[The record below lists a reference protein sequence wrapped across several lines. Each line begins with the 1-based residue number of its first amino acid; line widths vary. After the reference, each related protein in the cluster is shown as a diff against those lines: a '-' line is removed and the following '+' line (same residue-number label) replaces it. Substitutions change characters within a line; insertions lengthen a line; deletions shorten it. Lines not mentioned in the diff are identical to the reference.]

1 MVFKWN
7 TQTFT
12 DIVLQVRFAGLP
24 TNLLCNEV
32 VQTVAEFTNCS
43 DCHLEKLYITTP
55 NPEFF
60 TFGGVPAS
68 TCETTG
74 TTTANHANCNSSVS
88 DIKRVSEVPIPG
100 SSLAPGCSAKLP
112 VWIQG
117 HKKPGKCKQEVLF
130 YYLSADKTSLMR

>member
-1 MVFKWN
+1 M
-7 TQTFT
+7 
-12 DIVLQVRFAGLP
+12 RFAGFP

-68 TCETTG
+68 MGETSSG
-74 TTTANHANCNSSVS
+74 SNVKCNTAVNDVT
-88 DIKRVSEVPIPG
+88 RVSEVPIPG
-100 SSLAPGCSAKLP
+100 EGLAPGSSTKLP

-117 HKKPGKCKQEVLF
+117 HKKPGKFKREVLF

>member
-1 MVFKWN
+1 MEALIFLL
-7 TQTFT
+7 FYHYS
-12 DIVLQVRFAGLP
+12 QVRFAGFP
-24 TNLLCNEV
+24 TNLLCDEV

-68 TCETTG
+68 TAETTEK
-74 TTTANHANCNSSVS
+74 TTGSNIKCDSAVS
-88 DIKRVSEVPIPG
+88 DITRVSEVPITDG
-100 SSLAPGCSAKLP
+100 GLAPGSSAKLP

-117 HKKPGKCKQEVLF
+117 HKKPGKFKREVLF
-130 YYLSADKTSLMR
+130 YYLPADKASIMR

>member
-1 MVFKWN
+1 MVDFVQ
-7 TQTFT
+7 QTFT
-12 DIVLQVRFAGLP
+12 NIVLQVRFAGFP
-24 TNLLCNEV
+24 TNLLCDEV

-60 TFGGVPAS
+60 TFGGVAAS
-68 TCETTG
+68 ICKTTG
-74 TTTANHANCNSSVS
+74 KTTANYANYNSSVS
-88 DIKRVSEVPIPG
+88 DIRRVSEVPIPG
-100 SSLAPGCSAKLP
+100 GSLAPGYSSKLP

-117 HKKPGKCKQEVLF
+117 HKKTGKFKREVLF